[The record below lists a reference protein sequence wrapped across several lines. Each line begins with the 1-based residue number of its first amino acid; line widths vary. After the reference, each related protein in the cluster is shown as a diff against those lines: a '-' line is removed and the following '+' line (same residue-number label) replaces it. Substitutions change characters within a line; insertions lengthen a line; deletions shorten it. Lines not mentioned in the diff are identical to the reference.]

1 MTATRTPAPSS
12 LPITLLVLDIDGVL
26 TDGSINLDD
35 DGRETKRFCA
45 ADGVGLRT
53 WQRLGYGVAVIT
65 GRGGSAVRHRL
76 ADLGVAEVVQASTD
90 KAASLR
96 SLAERTG
103 VRPASMAYVGDDW
116 PDRAPMRRV
125 GYPIAVANAAEQ
137 VKAVAR
143 FVTAHR
149 GGDGAVRE
157 AIEHLLDRMGRMGDA
172 LALYDAP

>member
-1 MTATRTPAPSS
+1 MTGPSAAP
-12 LPITLLVLDIDGVL
+12 PILLLVLDVDGVL

-35 DGRETKRFCA
+35 DGGETKRFSA

-53 WQRLGYGVAVIT
+53 WQRLGYRVAVIT

-76 ADLGVAEVVQASTD
+76 ADLGVAEVVQGSKD

-96 SLAERTG
+96 TVSERTG
-103 VRPASMAYVGDDW
+103 VPPERMAYVGDDW
-116 PDRAPMRRV
+116 PDLSPMRLV
-125 GYPIAVANAAEQ
+125 GYPIAVANAAEEVQ
-137 VKAVAR
+137 AIAR
-143 FVTAHR
+143 FVTTRR

-157 AIEHLLDRMGRMGDA
+157 AIEHLLDKMGRMGDV